1 MENLSTFVSHRRDT
15 SWGGDILLIRNDGT
29 STGRL
34 YWFNDDT
41 YTSYIEGIHVSENS
55 RMNGLGNEVL
65 HELLLISSSLGFT
78 KCMLWC
84 SNNSFVKSW
93 YERNG
98 FVYSCDYD
106 DEDDSIWMM
115 ATLQ

>member
-41 YTSYIEGIHVSENS
+41 YTS
-55 RMNGLGNEVL
+55 
-65 HELLLISSSLGFT
+65 
-78 KCMLWC
+78 
-84 SNNSFVKSW
+84 
-93 YERNG
+93 
-98 FVYSCDYD
+98 
-106 DEDDSIWMM
+106 
-115 ATLQ
+115 